1 MIQKYKLL
9 FSFRQ
14 ACTRGVS
21 QKVKSVVQ
29 FFCGSCFY
37 QVQKQSDLLLDVVA
51 LAWDHNDSSV
61 FLAVIEILLV
71 QLAEI

>member
-1 MIQKYKLL
+1 
-9 FSFRQ
+9 
-14 ACTRGVS
+14 
-21 QKVKSVVQ
+21 VQ